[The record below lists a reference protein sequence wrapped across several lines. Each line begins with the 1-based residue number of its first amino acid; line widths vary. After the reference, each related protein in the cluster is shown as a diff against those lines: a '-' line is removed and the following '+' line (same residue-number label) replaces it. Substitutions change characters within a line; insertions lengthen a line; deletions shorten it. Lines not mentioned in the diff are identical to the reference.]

1 MITVLT
7 QLLSSTPRRHQRSK
21 PKAQVSR
28 ERLIAASAIFIAGVL
43 STGCPKKVPVSTDD
57 AIPPKVAVSVV
68 SEGKAH
74 SVETGEDPKVV
85 NVRRG
90 SEVILLAS
98 TSDPGG
104 ARDVAATVVAGGRI
118 DAEGSLLTEISASRT
133 VDEAGQTYDRVF
145 AAGKLVFDSPSLDLV
160 VRAAGSDFA
169 DNSATTATITLVQH
183 EPPVARISVDRD
195 RIDRGE
201 SVQVFYESENA
212 SEVYL
217 NDELMGTLSGS
228 RQFTPTQTTEY
239 KLTAVGTIG
248 RRSESVVVEV
258 IQPPEAP
265 IIDVFRASAADID
278 LGESISLRW
287 ETRNTT
293 SIRISPGGPTSQ
305 SASGTTMV
313 TPSTVGRKTFTLT
326 AEGPGGTI
334 TATTTFDVNMP
345 EQPEPDIEC
354 DVDVT
359 LLGSTTDIII
369 GSKGSVWPA
378 DLRFDVSGRE
388 IVSIENE
395 SQVDYTLTVNS
406 RAADIDVGETST
418 VHAGLPLAALYTFFV
433 PGPVVPTFVKARIC
447 TIRP

>member
-1 MITVLT
+1 MARI
-7 QLLSSTPRRHQRSK
+7 
-21 PKAQVSR
+21 SR
-28 ERLIAASAIFIAGVL
+28 ERLIAASAIFIASVL

-74 SVETGEDPKVV
+74 TVETGEDPKVV

-104 ARDVAATVVAGGRI
+104 ARDVAATVVTGGRI
-118 DAEGSLLTEISASRT
+118 DAEGNLVTEISASRT

-145 AAGKLVFDSPSLDLV
+145 AAGTLVFDSPSLDLV

-265 IIDVFRASAADID
+265 IIDVFRAGATDID

-305 SASGTTMV
+305 SASGTTTV

-326 AEGPGGTI
+326 AEGPGGSI

-354 DVDVT
+354 DVEVT
-359 LLGSTTDIII
+359 LLGNNPNVVI
-369 GSKGSVWPA
+369 GPAGSVWPI
-378 DLRFDVSGRE
+378 DLRADVSGRE

-395 SQVDYTLTVNS
+395 SQVDYTLTVNN
-406 RAADIDVGETST
+406 RDADIDAGETST
-418 VHAGLPLAALYTFFV
+418 AHAGLPLAAIYTFFV

-447 TIRP
+447 TTRP